1 MPERLPEG
9 VLLARACTASSSK
22 LFSMRFRNGIA
33 IICFSITCGIATGQ
47 TKLSLQE
54 ALAKAEH
61 QNLDLAAAR
70 ERRAFALAGI
80 QIAKQRPNPT
90 LGFSASRDAP
100 HEGATL
106 DQPFELGPKRGR
118 RIEVAKGESVLTD
131 LEIAALARQVRHSV
145 RDAYHQAEFT
155 RAVSAQK
162 SELLALARR
171 LHEIAGARFNAGDV
185 PQLEVVQSDLEVA
198 RADAELQLAHQE
210 EQVAASRLNALLN
223 EPRDSSWELADTL
236 ETLPAAPP
244 LDDLNARA
252 AQSNPDLQHARQE
265 AAIEVARANLLRAE
279 RIPDFTA
286 GIGADFN
293 NPGSYTAGLRG
304 QFSVALPI
312 FSRNQGEIAQS
323 LSTQRQLSLQLLA
336 QQRTIQ
342 SEVQAAALEFV
353 ARASQVKI
361 FHDSLS
367 PAAKRLTGMAEDSY
381 KAGQSSILT
390 VIDAQRNASQVQAEF
405 LDSLLAAHASFATLE
420 ETVGAPLD

>member
-1 MPERLPEG
+1 
-9 VLLARACTASSSK
+9 
-22 LFSMRFRNGIA
+22 MRFRNAIA
-33 IICFSITCGIATGQ
+33 IASLAASCSMAGGQ
-47 TKLSLQE
+47 TKLTLQE
-54 ALAKAEH
+54 ALSKAEH

-70 ERRAFALAGI
+70 ERRTFALAGI
-80 QIAKQRPNPT
+80 QIARQRPNPT
-90 LGFSASRDAP
+90 LGFSVARDAP

-118 RIEVAKGESVLTD
+118 RIEVAKGESALTD

-155 RAVSAQK
+155 LAVSAQK
-162 SELLALARR
+162 SALLGLARR
-171 LHEIAGARFNAGDV
+171 LHDIAQARFNAGDV

-198 RADAELQLAHQE
+198 RADAEMQLAQQE
-210 EQVAASRLNALLN
+210 EAVAAAKLNALLN
-223 EPRDSSWELADTL
+223 EPRNAQWELADAL
-236 ETLPAAPP
+236 ETMPAAPS
-244 LDDLNARA
+244 LDELNARA

-265 AAIEVARANLLRAE
+265 AAIEAARANLLRAE

-304 QFSVALPI
+304 QFSVALPL

-336 QQRTIQ
+336 QQRTIE
-342 SEVQAAALEFV
+342 SEVQAAALEFG
-353 ARASQVKI
+353 ARSSQVKI
-361 FHDSLS
+361 FHDTLW
-367 PAAKRLTGMAEDSY
+367 PAAQHLSGMAEDSY

-390 VIDAQRNASQVQAEF
+390 VIDAQRNASQVQTEF
-405 LDSLLAAHASFATLE
+405 LDSILAAHAAFATLE